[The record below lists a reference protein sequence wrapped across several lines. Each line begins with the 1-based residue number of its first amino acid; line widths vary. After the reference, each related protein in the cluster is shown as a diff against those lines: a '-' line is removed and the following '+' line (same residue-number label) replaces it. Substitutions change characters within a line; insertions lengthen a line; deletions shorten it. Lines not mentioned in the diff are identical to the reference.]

1 MLKLGYIQLN
11 DFQTDIVKFRLSN
24 YRIELRRYC
33 KNCSDI
39 MHYHIQSPET
49 IYIISGSGKLIYNI
63 NNRTNE
69 LNFSEGE
76 YIRVYAKTLH
86 SIYVDTDSVILT
98 IQENIDRIDHNEDY
112 SARGLIPFKSNI
124 KNPISFRNTKIKLS
138 IYRIQDYELQ
148 KQSPDLKNYYLIIVG
163 MSKFK
168 YSGKWYDRGI
178 LVINRDNMK
187 DLENLPD
194 HGAILKISSKLLNLI
209 FLDPS

>member
-1 MLKLGYIQLN
+1 MLKLGYNQLTSSQI
-11 DFQTDIVKFRLSN
+11 DTVRFKLSN
-24 YRIELRRYC
+24 YTIELRRCYR
-33 KNCSDI
+33 NSSDI

-98 IQENIDRIDHNEDY
+98 IQENIDRIDHNGDY
-112 SARGLIPFKSNI
+112 SARGLSPFKSNI
-124 KNPISFRNTKIKLS
+124 KNPISFRDNKIKLS

-168 YSGKWYDRGI
+168 YGGKWYDRGI

-194 HGAILKISSKLLNLI
+194 HGAILKISSKLLNRI